1 MPPREAVKSSVSVDH
16 YEVLGVSRDASADDI
31 RKAYRKLARE
41 LHPDVNQEQGAE
53 ERFKQV
59 THAYEVLSDPEQRQR
74 YDRGGDDMGGFGP
87 FGDIF
92 ETFFGGGGQAR
103 GPRPRTERG
112 QDALLRVDIDLN
124 DVIFGTT
131 TTIDIDTAVVCDS
144 CEGSCCAPGTSPR
157 TCDICRGTGQVQRT
171 VRSLLGDMV
180 TQSPCGSCRGY
191 GSVIDQP
198 CPSCAGQGRVRST
211 KSLDID
217 IPGGI
222 DSGQRIHM
230 AGAGEV
236 GHGGGPAGDLYIEVQ
251 VRPHE
256 TFERNGD
263 DLVATIEVD
272 LTDAILGTET
282 TIEALDGPVDITV
295 RPGVQS
301 EDVLTIK
308 GRGVTKLRGAG
319 RGDLKLPVHVVTPTK
334 LGSKEIDL
342 VKKLR
347 ELRKPAGPS
356 LKASQSG
363 TFQRLRE
370 RFFGG

>member
-1 MPPREAVKSSVSVDH
+1 MAVDH
-16 YEVLGVSRDASADDI
+16 YEVLGVSRDASDDDI
-31 RKAYRKLARE
+31 RKAYRRLARE
-41 LHPDVNQEQGAE
+41 LHPDVNQEEGAE

-59 THAYEVLSDPEQRQR
+59 THAYEVLSDPQQRQR
-74 YDRGGDDMGGFGP
+74 YDSGGDGMGGFGP

-92 ETFFGGGGQAR
+92 ETFFGGQGGAR

-112 QDALLRVDIDLN
+112 QDALLRVEVPLT

-131 TTIDIDTAVVCDS
+131 TTIDLETAVVCES
-144 CEGSCCAPGTSPR
+144 CQGSCCAPGTSPR
-157 TCDICRGTGQVQRT
+157 TCDICQGSGQVQRT
-171 VRSLLGDMV
+171 VRSLLGNMV

-211 KSLDID
+211 EKLEVE
-217 IPGGI
+217 IPAGI
-222 DSGQRIHM
+222 ETGQRIHM

-251 VRPHE
+251 VTAHD
-256 TFERNGD
+256 TFDRHGD
-263 DLVATIEVD
+263 DLVATLDVD
-272 LTDAILGTET
+272 LVDAILGTET
-282 TIEALDGPVDITV
+282 TIEALDGPVEITI

-334 LGSKEIDL
+334 MAAKEIDL

-347 ELRKPAGPS
+347 EMRKPQPPS
-356 LKASQSG
+356 LKANQSG

>member
-1 MPPREAVKSSVSVDH
+1 MAVDH
-16 YEVLGVSRDASADDI
+16 YEVLGVARDASADEI
-31 RKAYRKLARE
+31 RKAYRRLARE
-41 LHPDVNQEQGAE
+41 LHPDVNKDEGAE
-53 ERFKQV
+53 DRFKQV
-59 THAYEVLSDPEQRQR
+59 THAYEVLSDAQSRQR
-74 YDRGGDDMGGFGP
+74 YDRGGDEQGGFGP

-92 ETFFGGGGQAR
+92 ETFFGGGGATR

-112 QDALLRVDIDLN
+112 QDALLRVDVELT

-131 TTIDIDTAVVCDS
+131 TTLDIDTAVVCES
-144 CEGSCCAPGTSPR
+144 CQGSCCAPGTQPR
-157 TCDICRGTGQVQRT
+157 TCDICQGSGQVQRT
-171 VRSLLGDMV
+171 VRSLLGNMV
-180 TQSPCGSCRGY
+180 TQSPCGSCRGF

-198 CPSCAGQGRVRST
+198 CPSCAGQGRVRSSQ
-211 KSLDID
+211 SLEVE

-222 DSGQRIHM
+222 ETGQRIHM

-236 GHGGGPAGDLYIEVQ
+236 GHGGGPAGDLYLEIQ
-251 VRPHE
+251 VRPHD
-256 TFERNGD
+256 TFERHGD
-263 DLVATIEVD
+263 DLVATVEVD
-272 LTDAILGTET
+272 LIDAILGAET
-282 TIEALDGPVDITV
+282 TVESLDGPVDITI

-334 LGSKEIDL
+334 LGGKEIDL
-342 VKKLR
+342 IKKLR
-347 ELRKPAGPS
+347 EIRKPHPPT

>member
-1 MPPREAVKSSVSVDH
+1 MAVDH
-16 YEVLGVSRDASADDI
+16 YEVLGVSRDASDDDI
-31 RKAYRKLARE
+31 RKAYRRLARE
-41 LHPDVNQEQGAE
+41 LHPDVNQEEGAE

-59 THAYEVLSDPEQRQR
+59 THAYEVLSDPQQRQR
-74 YDRGGDDMGGFGP
+74 YDSGGDNMGGFGP

-92 ETFFGGGGQAR
+92 ETFFGGQGGAR

-112 QDALLRVDIDLN
+112 QDALLRVDVALT

-131 TTIDIDTAVVCDS
+131 TTIDLETAVVCES
-144 CEGSCCAPGTSPR
+144 CQGSCCAPGTSPR
-157 TCDICRGTGQVQRT
+157 TCDICQGSGQVQRT
-171 VRSLLGDMV
+171 VRSLLGNMV

-211 KSLDID
+211 EKLEVE
-217 IPGGI
+217 IPAGI
-222 DSGQRIHM
+222 ETGQRIHM

-236 GHGGGPAGDLYIEVQ
+236 GHGGGPAGDLYIEVH
-251 VRPHE
+251 VSPHE
-256 TFERNGD
+256 TFDRHGD
-263 DLVATIEVD
+263 DLVATLDVD
-272 LTDAILGTET
+272 LVDAILGTET
-282 TIEALDGPVDITV
+282 TIEALDGPVEITI

-334 LGSKEIDL
+334 MAAKEIDL

-347 ELRKPAGPS
+347 DMRKPHPPA
-356 LKASQSG
+356 LKANQSG